1 MMKTSRLTALQH
13 RDFRLFWAGQTVSV
27 MGSQMQL
34 VAVDWH
40 VYQLLRGQDFT
51 LALGGWHIN
60 LGASALGLGGLGL
73 ARILPIIAFALLGG
87 IMADLRDR
95 HQLMML
101 AEVAAA
107 VFALGLAV
115 VTFTGCDN
123 ILAIYLLTAAGAATT
138 AFENPARQS
147 LVPNL
152 VPREDLSN
160 AVSLNTLSW
169 QLATIFGP
177 MMAGVLLSRFD
188 ASIVYSVNAGS
199 FLLIAGALLLM
210 RYRGKAAATNTG
222 VGWETLLEGF
232 RFTYNN
238 RIIWGTMLLDFLATF
253 FSSARTMLP
262 IVASDVLGVGVQGYA
277 LLVTAQP
284 LGALLAGIVLS
295 LRKEIVQQGKLLLA
309 CVALY
314 GLATAFFGLSVWFW
328 LSYLLFAITGAAD
341 TVSTVIRGTLRQV
354 LTPDHLRGRMMGV
367 NMMFFMG
374 GPQLGEL
381 EAGLVASVGGVG
393 LAIVSGGLATLLL
406 TGWIA
411 WKYPRLRRY
420 TAS

>member
-1 MMKTSRLTALQH
+1 MFKTSRLTALQH
-13 RDFRLFWAGQTVSV
+13 RDFRLFWAGQTVSII
-27 MGSQMQL
+27 GSQMQL

-40 VYQLLRGQDFT
+40 VYQLLRGQDYALT
-51 LALGGWHIN
+51 LGGWTIN
-60 LGASALGLGGLGL
+60 LSVEALGLGGLGL

-87 IMADLRDR
+87 MMADLRDR
-95 HQLMML
+95 RRLLML

-107 VFALGLAV
+107 TIALGLALI
-115 VTFTGCDN
+115 TLTGNDN
-123 ILAIYLLTAAGAATT
+123 IAAIYLLTAAGAAVT

-152 VPREDLSN
+152 VPRQDLSN

-177 MMAGVLLSRFD
+177 MLAGLLLSRFD
-188 ASIVYSVNAGS
+188 ASIVYGLNAGS
-199 FLLIAGALLLM
+199 FLVIAGMLLLL
-210 RYRGKAAATNTG
+210 RYRGQAAASETG
-222 VGWETLLEGF
+222 VGWNAMLEGF

-238 RIIWGTMLLDFLATF
+238 RIIWGTMLLDFWATF

-262 IVASDVLGVGVQGYA
+262 IVASELLGVGVQGYA

-284 LGALLAGIVLS
+284 LGAMLAGVVLT
-295 LRKEIVQQGKLLLA
+295 LRKEVVRQGRVLLVS
-309 CVALY
+309 VALY
-314 GLATAFFGLSVWFW
+314 GLATALFGLSIWFW

-420 TAS
+420 TT

>member
-1 MMKTSRLTALQH
+1 MIKTSRLTALQH

-27 MGSQMQL
+27 IGSQMQL

-51 LALGGWHIN
+51 LVLGDWHIN

-95 HQLMML
+95 RQLMML

-115 VTFTGCDN
+115 ITFTGYDN

-177 MMAGVLLSRFD
+177 MVAGVLLSRFN
-188 ASIVYSVNAGS
+188 AGTVYSLNAVS
-199 FLLIAGALLLM
+199 FLVIAGALLLM

-222 VGWETLLEGF
+222 LGWGALLEGF
-232 RFTYNN
+232 RFTYHN

-262 IVASDVLGVGVQGYA
+262 IVASDILGVGVQGYA

-284 LGALLAGIVLS
+284 LGAMLAGIVLS
-295 LRKEIVQQGKLLLA
+295 LRKEIVRQGQVLLA

-314 GLATAFFGLSVWFW
+314 GLATALFGLSIWFW
-328 LSYLLFAITGAAD
+328 LSYLLFAVTGAAD

-420 TAS
+420 TAT